1 MVSFMVLAVAA
12 ICFQE
17 VVITKII
24 NAAAAAYFRYSEG
37 FITAATKIQQAKIAQ
52 SAGEVPVGAVLLG
65 PAGDVLAKSGNRTRE
80 LKDPSAHAEV
90 LVIREACQ
98 VLGNERLIGCDLY
111 VTLEPCAMCAAL
123 ISASRIRRLYYGASD
138 IKSGGVEQG
147 ARIFSHS
154 QTHHRPE
161 IYPGICEEEVVGLMS
176 SFFGDL
182 RH

>member
-1 MVSFMVLAVAA
+1 MINLHYAFLLRFRTFPVNCSWLFLWKSTSAWRAVTDL
-12 ICFQE
+12 FS
-17 VVITKII
+17 K
-24 NAAAAAYFRYSEG
+24 F
-37 FITAATKIQQAKIAQ
+37 
-52 SAGEVPVGAVLLG
+52 
-65 PAGDVLAKSGNRTRE
+65 
-80 LKDPSAHAEV
+80 PSAHAEV

-161 IYPGICEEEVVGLMS
+161 IYPGICEEEVIGLMS

>member
-1 MVSFMVLAVAA
+1 LNSFTSSGFTNFMKMA
-12 ICFQE
+12 IE
-17 VVITKII
+17 
-24 NAAAAAYFRYSEG
+24 
-37 FITAATKIQQAKIAQ
+37 QAKIAQ

-182 RH
+182 RK

>member
-1 MVSFMVLAVAA
+1 MHNNKHSEYIKRCISIAKNGLGTTAPNPMVG
-12 ICFQE
+12 C
-17 VVITKII
+17 VIVYKNTII
-24 NAAAAAYFRYSEG
+24 GEG
-37 FITAATKIQQAKIAQ
+37 FT
-52 SAGEVPVGAVLLG
+52 SPYGG
-65 PAGDVLAKSGNRTRE
+65 S
-80 LKDPSAHAEV
+80 HAEV
-90 LVIREACQ
+90 NAINAVNNKDLLKEST
-98 VLGNERLIGCDLY
+98 LY

>member
-1 MVSFMVLAVAA
+1 MSTKKDKFSKKDKLYMELA
-12 ICFQE
+12 
-17 VVITKII
+17 
-24 NAAAAAYFRYSEG
+24 
-37 FITAATKIQQAKIAQ
+37 
-52 SAGEVPVGAVLLG
+52 L
-65 PAGDVLAKSGNRTRE
+65 DLAKSRE
-80 LKDPSAHAEV
+80 GHTGPNPSVGCVVVKNDKIISIGQTSPNGRPHAEYNA
-90 LVIREACQ
+90 INNCHENMD
-98 VLGNERLIGCDLY
+98 GSKMY

>member
-1 MVSFMVLAVAA
+1 MNSFTSSGFTNFMKMA
-12 ICFQE
+12 IE
-17 VVITKII
+17 
-24 NAAAAAYFRYSEG
+24 
-37 FITAATKIQQAKIAQ
+37 QAKIAQ

-123 ISASRIRRLYYGASD
+123 IQLL
-138 IKSGGVEQG
+138 E
-147 ARIFSHS
+147 F
-154 QTHHRPE
+154 
-161 IYPGICEEEVVGLMS
+161 VGSIMV
-176 SFFGDL
+176 
-182 RH
+182 RVI

>member
-1 MVSFMVLAVAA
+1 M
-12 ICFQE
+12 
-17 VVITKII
+17 
-24 NAAAAAYFRYSEG
+24 
-37 FITAATKIQQAKIAQ
+37 QQALDLALKGKGRVSPNPLVGCVIVDAHGHRIG
-52 SAGEVPVGAVLLG
+52 AGYH
-65 PAGDVLAKSGNRTRE
+65 KKYGN
-80 LKDPSAHAEV
+80 AHAEV
-90 LVIREACQ
+90 EAIRSVEDTEALKDAT
-98 VLGNERLIGCDLY
+98 VY

-182 RH
+182 RQ